1 MPEKGD
7 SIFGVAGGGLPA
19 RHDSTRHPDV
29 MGSDS
34 SKPDVDVI
42 DLACPNGE
50 PVRDLY
56 IHSSAKSVGQS
67 YITDENTCL
76 AHVHMGKT
84 EQSVRKW
91 NHSRMGPKG
100 KLRSK
105 KECVV
110 ALGIDQGCC
119 KGRTV
124 VPGDIDNE
132 TEPLIDVL
140 YKS

>member
-1 MPEKGD
+1 MWQGE
-7 SIFGVAGGGLPA
+7 VYQPA
-19 RHDSTRHPDV
+19 TTPADTRDV

-34 SKPDVDVI
+34 RKPDVDVI
-42 DLACPNGE
+42 DLACPNGQCF
-50 PVRDLY
+50 RDLY

-67 YITDENTCL
+67 YVTGENTCH
-76 AHVHMGKT
+76 AHVDMRKT
-84 EQSVRKW
+84 EQSVGKW
-91 NHSRMGPKG
+91 NDSRMGPHG

-124 VPGDIDNE
+124 VPGHIDNE